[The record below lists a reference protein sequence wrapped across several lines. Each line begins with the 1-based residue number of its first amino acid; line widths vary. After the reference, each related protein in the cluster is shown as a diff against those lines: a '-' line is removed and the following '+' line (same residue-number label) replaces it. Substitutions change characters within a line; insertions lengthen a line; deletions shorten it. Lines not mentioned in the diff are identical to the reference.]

1 MHVNGKKGQL
11 EKFISSNFVVEE
23 KVNPSRIYEVNN
35 NDISDEYVYLT
46 SRDLRVEDN
55 FALNFTKDNAKNFK
69 VVHIKNNFE
78 NEGKNNFYLENL
90 ELLKKN
96 YENQNIYF
104 EIIEKNLKD
113 FLKELENKTLVID
126 FNPLTDND
134 LFNDFKGKIFEVDS
148 HNIVPARIA
157 SDKQEYS
164 AFTLRKKIYEKIYE
178 YLTEFPKYEF
188 DKNRGYEILDD
199 FIKNKLKNYP
209 EDKNN
214 PDINGTSEM
223 SRYFNLGFVSPQRAA
238 LEVIKSDAPSQSKE
252 VYLEEL
258 IIRQE
263 LSDNF
268 CLYNKNYKSFESA
281 PDWAKRTLNF
291 HINDLRTHIFTKEQ
305 LEKAETYDDLWNATQ
320 KQLIREGKIH
330 GYLRMF
336 WAKKLLEWTNT
347 PQEAIDIAV
356 YFNDKYAYDGESPN
370 GYVGIL
376 WSIAGLHDRP
386 FINMPV
392 TGEIRR
398 LTGIKGKAEREKYI
412 KRYL

>member
-188 DKNRGYEILDD
+188 DKNRGYEI
-199 FIKNKLKNYP
+199 
-209 EDKNN
+209 
-214 PDINGTSEM
+214 
-223 SRYFNLGFVSPQRAA
+223 
-238 LEVIKSDAPSQSKE
+238 
-252 VYLEEL
+252 
-258 IIRQE
+258 
-263 LSDNF
+263 
-268 CLYNKNYKSFESA
+268 
-281 PDWAKRTLNF
+281 
-291 HINDLRTHIFTKEQ
+291 
-305 LEKAETYDDLWNATQ
+305 
-320 KQLIREGKIH
+320 
-330 GYLRMF
+330 
-336 WAKKLLEWTNT
+336 
-347 PQEAIDIAV
+347 
-356 YFNDKYAYDGESPN
+356 
-370 GYVGIL
+370 
-376 WSIAGLHDRP
+376 
-386 FINMPV
+386 
-392 TGEIRR
+392 
-398 LTGIKGKAEREKYI
+398 
-412 KRYL
+412 

>member
-291 HINDLRTHIFTKEQ
+291 HINDLRTHIFTKE
-305 LEKAETYDDLWNATQ
+305 
-320 KQLIREGKIH
+320 
-330 GYLRMF
+330 
-336 WAKKLLEWTNT
+336 
-347 PQEAIDIAV
+347 
-356 YFNDKYAYDGESPN
+356 
-370 GYVGIL
+370 
-376 WSIAGLHDRP
+376 
-386 FINMPV
+386 
-392 TGEIRR
+392 
-398 LTGIKGKAEREKYI
+398 
-412 KRYL
+412 